1 MPIYISM
8 SKWFRFNHIQ
18 MSMAL
23 FSLIL
28 VFLPISA
35 SADNSHLV
43 KTSLCD
49 IRIAYF
55 FEDEQNIDW
64 PTLYYLNDQFGC
76 RIDLIKFYERSRVEV
91 ETTTIDRAEIYF
103 NRLYFPKTDQI
114 ALKEGLGKLFVDR
127 YPDIVILDNPDNN
140 ASLKAA
146 FDYLSTVK
154 LADEHIF
161 HIEKLFKRN
170 YKSDL
175 DSPNLKFI
183 SINSQEML
191 NRYRN
196 RMKTEIPTIF
206 PYYQLPDKIGNPIV
220 KYEKVKSNRSNIND
234 ADFISGLS
242 TSRLIDVINKRI
254 EAGPM
259 KSTLEKQAKGF
270 IASFRK
276 AQTSIGKEQVS
287 QIINGFRDLRFLGGH
302 QRLIA
307 SDRYYQYYLYDL
319 IRKAEICALDMVGL
333 GWEGSITIDE
343 TPHGPAL
350 KFTAVVSAAGPQEIN
365 LNGIRFHPFWDSVAV
380 PLLETPL
387 LIQPHQNFVREF
399 YIKIDRKYLESKKSD
414 SLTFSIE
421 VTYGQIPLVFK
432 SSVPVWEAPDL
443 RVNLEP
449 DFYFI
454 KPFPKLDIDK
464 VVSSVNLKL
473 IITKPPGYQGE
484 VTIEF
489 NPPRGMFA
497 GVYKKEII
505 LDKGDITETL
515 RVPFTIS
522 NLFELGTQ
530 IMSVDLLSGGH
541 VIASDTGRV
550 RVAAC
555 DVPDTRQ
562 IAFMPDS
569 LGQLEDILRM
579 IEADFFPLTD
589 RSLIT
594 GDLDAYDVILIGSG
608 SYRHYPSLTKI
619 SDRIEKYIRGGG
631 SIVIFGQPEDWPA
644 GVVPFSLQ
652 PTVEAVDK
660 DDISNR
666 IPGANILSRPYP
678 ISETNLLSNFFK
690 RREISPAVISPSEKV
705 FVTPSGAT
713 LLSVSRLGDGQV
725 IYCGL
730 PLMEMIQK
738 LDIDAIHLFAN
749 LLNY

>member
-8 SKWFRFNHIQ
+8 LKRFNHLQ
-18 MSMAL
+18 PHL
-23 FSLIL
+23 LLIAVIL
-28 VFLPISA
+28 LLIPQIA
-35 SADNSHLV
+35 TANNSHLV

-49 IRIAYF
+49 IRVAYF
-55 FEDEQNIDW
+55 FEDEQQIDW

-76 RIDLIKFYERSRVEV
+76 RIDLIKFYERSKTEI
-91 ETTTIDRAEIYF
+91 ETATIDRAEIYL
-103 NRLYFPKTDQI
+103 NRLYFPQQDPLAIKD
-114 ALKEGLGKLFVDR
+114 ALNRLFVDR
-127 YPDIVILDNPDNN
+127 YPDIVILDNPDKNPT
-140 ASLKAA
+140 LKAA
-146 FDYLSTVK
+146 FDYLATLK
-154 LADEHIF
+154 LDPDHIF
-161 HIEKLFKRN
+161 KIEKMYRRN

-175 DSPNLKFI
+175 DNPNAQFI

-191 NRYRN
+191 NNYRD
-196 RMKTEIPTIF
+196 RMKSEIPIIF
-206 PYYQLPDKIGNPIV
+206 PYYRLPTQISNPV
-220 KYEKVKSNRSNIND
+220 MKYEKIKSLSSKTND
-234 ADFISGLS
+234 ANFITGLA
-242 TSRLIDVINKRI
+242 TTRLTEIIDDRV
-254 EAGPM
+254 ESGPM

-276 AQTSIGKEQVS
+276 ALATQGKEQVDNVV
-287 QIINGFRDLRFLGGH
+287 NGFRELRFLGGH
-302 QRLIA
+302 QRVIEA
-307 SDRYYQYYLYDL
+307 DRYYQYYLYDL

-333 GWEGSITIDE
+333 EWEGSIAVDE

-350 KFTAVVSAAGPQEIN
+350 KFTAVVSAAGPKEIN
-365 LNGIRFHPFWDSVAV
+365 LNGIRFHPFWDTATVALLNQ
-380 PLLETPL
+380 PLP
-387 LIQPHQNFVREF
+387 IKPHQNFVREF
-399 YIKIDRKYLESKKSD
+399 YIDIDRKYLESENSD
-414 SLTFSIE
+414 SLRFSIE
-421 VTYGQIPLVFK
+421 ITYGQIPLVFT
-432 SSVPVWEAPDL
+432 SSVPVWEAPEL
-443 RVNLEP
+443 RVDLEP

-473 IITKPPGYQGE
+473 VVTKPPEYQGT

-489 NPPRGMFA
+489 SPPRGMFA
-497 GVYKKEII
+497 GVYTKEMK
-505 LDKGDITETL
+505 LEKGDITETL

-530 IMSVDLLSGGH
+530 TMSVDLLSGGH
-541 VIASDTGRV
+541 VIASDTGLI

-555 DVPDTRQ
+555 EVPDTRQ
-562 IAFMPDS
+562 IGFMPDT

-579 IEADFFPLTD
+579 IEADFRPLTD

-608 SYRHYPSLTKI
+608 SYRDYPSLTRI
-619 SDRIEKYIRGGG
+619 SDRIENYIRGGG
-631 SIVIFGQPEDWPA
+631 SVIVFGQPEDWPS

-660 DDISNR
+660 DHITNR
-666 IPGANILSRPYP
+666 IPGANVLSRPYP
-678 ISETNLLSNFFK
+678 ISENNLLSHFFK
-690 RREISPAVISPSEKV
+690 RREVTPAVVAPSERV

-713 LLSVSRLGDGQV
+713 LLSVSRLGDGQM

-749 LLNY
+749 LMNY

>member
-8 SKWFRFNHIQ
+8 LKRFRIHPALLILSL
-18 MSMAL
+18 MLL
-23 FSLIL
+23 FSPLLARANNSQLIK
-28 VFLPISA
+28 S
-35 SADNSHLV
+35 
-43 KTSLCD
+43 SLCD
-49 IRIAYF
+49 IRVAYL
-55 FEDEQNIDW
+55 FEDEQQIDW

-76 RIDLIKFYERSRVEV
+76 RIELIKLYQRSKVEI
-91 ETTTIDRAEIYF
+91 ETSTINHSEIYF
-103 NRLYFPKTDQI
+103 SRVFLPQEDPLAI
-114 ALKEGLGKLFVDR
+114 KEGFDKLFVNR

-140 ASLKAA
+140 RALAAAFEYLNSLK
-146 FDYLSTVK
+146 LSK
-154 LADEHIF
+154 DHLF
-161 HIEKLFKRN
+161 SIEKMFERSYTTDIN
-170 YKSDL
+170 N
-175 DSPNLKFI
+175 PNAKFI

-191 NRYRN
+191 NRYRD
-196 RMKTEIPTIF
+196 RMQAEIPIIF
-206 PYYQLPDKIGNPIV
+206 PYYHLPQKIGRPV
-220 KYEKVKSNRSNIND
+220 LKYRKVKNISANKND

-242 TSRLIDVINKRI
+242 TTRLEEIIDKRI

-259 KSTLEKQAKGF
+259 KSTLEKQAKQF
-270 IASFRK
+270 VASFRK
-276 AQTSIGKEQVS
+276 ALTSLGKDQVD
-287 QIINGFRDLRFLGGH
+287 NVVTGFRELRFLGGH
-302 QRLIA
+302 QRVIQ

-333 GWEGSITIDE
+333 EWEGSITIDE

-350 KFTAVVSAAGPQEIN
+350 KFSAVVSAAGPHEIN
-365 LNGIRFHPFWDSVAV
+365 LNGIRFHPFWDSSAVA
-380 PLLETPL
+380 LLNQPL
-387 LIQPHQNFVREF
+387 LIKPHQNFVREF
-399 YIKIDRKYLESKKSD
+399 LIDIDRKYLESKNSD

-421 VTYGQIPLVFK
+421 ITYGQIPLTFT

-473 IITKPPGYQGE
+473 VITKPPEYEGE

-497 GVYKKEII
+497 GVYKKEMK
-505 LDKGDITETL
+505 LDQGDITETL

-530 IMSVDLLSGGH
+530 MMSVDLLSGGH
-541 VIASDTGRV
+541 VIASDTGRI

-579 IEADFFPLTD
+579 IEADFRPLTD

-608 SYRHYPSLTKI
+608 AYRDYPSLTRI
-619 SDRIEKYIRGGG
+619 SDRFESYIRGGG
-631 SIVIFGQPEDWPA
+631 SIVIFGQPEDWPS
-644 GVVPFSLQ
+644 GIVPFDLR

-660 DDISNR
+660 DQITNR

-690 RREISPAVISPSEKV
+690 RREVTPAVVTPSERV